1 MSSQGDPREE
11 PRPIEPAEE
20 VPDAQGEA
28 GPAGAHRAP
37 LSRVHD
43 KVADRAAVRA
53 FRPRRR
59 VPAVVVAVLLT
70 LLGLL
75 VAVEALSALTGR
87 PLRLAPYDRMAGW
100 ASSTLW
106 SDPWFLVGAAIVT
119 LIGLAL
125 LVTAIVPGR
134 PRMVP
139 VRSGQRDL
147 VVGLRPK
154 GVTRALAR
162 AAEQVPGVR
171 SARAGLRGSTFTV
184 TPTTSGW
191 RGRDEFK
198 QDVRDAVLTKLAEL
212 DPAHP
217 YRVAVHVK
225 ERR

>member
-1 MSSQGDPREE
+1 MSSQGDPRED
-11 PRPIEPAEE
+11 
-20 VPDAQGEA
+20 PDVQGEA
-28 GPAGAHRAP
+28 EPTGAHRAP
-37 LSRVHD
+37 SAPVHD
-43 KVADRAAVRA
+43 KAADRAAVRA

-59 VPAVVVAVLLT
+59 VPAIVVAVLLT
-70 LLGLL
+70 LLGAL
-75 VAVEALSALTGR
+75 VVAEALSALTGR
-87 PLRLAPYDRMAGW
+87 PLRLVPHEQMAAW
-100 ASSTLW
+100 ASSTQW
-106 SDPWFLVGAAIVT
+106 SDPWFLVGAAVVT
-119 LIGLAL
+119 LVGLAL

-134 PRMVP
+134 PRMIP

-191 RGRDEFK
+191 RRRDEFK
-198 QDVRDAVLTKLAEL
+198 TDVRDAVLTKLAEL